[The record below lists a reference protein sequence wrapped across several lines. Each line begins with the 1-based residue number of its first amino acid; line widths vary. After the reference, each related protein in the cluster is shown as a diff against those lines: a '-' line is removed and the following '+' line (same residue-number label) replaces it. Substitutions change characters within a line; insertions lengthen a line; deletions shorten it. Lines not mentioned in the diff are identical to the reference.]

1 MNYIFYGFLV
11 FAIGGYKFGS
21 IDLSSLVN
29 VAAYFLIHKG
39 VTSLDKE
46 NTYFKKAIPLLYVL
60 MGINGLNFLL
70 SLFNNFYIGLVVGF
84 TIFVLDIFVVYNVI
98 KGIKTYSDKLTDQ
111 KLPSKLFKNWLIN
124 TVLVSVIGL
133 LVAVVVATVV
143 NTIGL
148 GVIQNLIA
156 TFQAAD
162 PNDYS
167 TIFLNNTEIFQSV
180 LGIVLLS
187 SLLIIFLGIAA
198 FIFKILF
205 LVSMFRIQDEYSRNK
220 ALAAF
225 NSLNSSEPADLQ

>member
-1 MNYIFYGFLV
+1 
-11 FAIGGYKFGS
+11 
-21 IDLSSLVN
+21 
-29 VAAYFLIHKG
+29 
-39 VTSLDKE
+39 
-46 NTYFKKAIPLLYVL
+46 
-60 MGINGLNFLL
+60 
-70 SLFNNFYIGLVVGF
+70 
-84 TIFVLDIFVVYNVI
+84 
-98 KGIKTYSDKLTDQ
+98 
-111 KLPSKLFKNWLIN
+111 LIN

-187 SLLIIFLGIAA
+187 SLLLIFLGIAA